1 MSNKRPDPQEIM
13 ALRGSIQERKN
24 LGITAAQDE
33 CAELLHTSRRSWQQW
48 ERGERRMHA
57 AFWELIQIKAK
68 ACQ

>member
-1 MSNKRPDPQEIM
+1 MKGERPNPQQII
-13 ALRGSIQERKN
+13 ALRALIQTRKS
-24 LGITAAQDE
+24 LGITAAQDQ
-33 CAELLHTSRRSWQQW
+33 CAAMLYTSRRSWQQW